1 MHKKN
6 LIQIVDQGLK
16 WIINNEF
23 KNQVQE
29 IRYDDINYLK
39 EMKAAISQGHIVVLV
54 NVKDKLDPELGKFN
68 DLLESSIFLMFNR

>member
-1 MHKKN
+1 M
-6 LIQIVDQGLK
+6 
-16 WIINNEF
+16 
-23 KNQVQE
+23 QE

>member
-1 MHKKN
+1 M
-6 LIQIVDQGLK
+6 
-16 WIINNEF
+16 
-23 KNQVQE
+23 QE

-68 DLLESSIFLMFNR
+68 DLLLGVFYFSYIQSTFDLHR